1 MRTSRTVPPEP
12 IAMPDHI
19 RRSNN
24 AAGICLVAVIFVV
37 ETSVLDHRDPR
48 PQTPYVLAVLVLV
61 ALAALI
67 ASVRLRRAGRK

>member
-1 MRTSRTVPPEP
+1 
-12 IAMPDHI
+12 MPDHI

-37 ETSVLDHRDPR
+37 ETSVLHHRDPR

-67 ASVRLRRAGRK
+67 VSVRLRRAGRQ